1 MEREELGVAKEG
13 TPGTERGRSVPQLGR
28 AADGGN
34 CDHTQ
39 TRTHARTPDATRSSA
54 CAQAWK
60 LRPFYALSPPQY
72 RAKSRRGSPA
82 PARTVVRTRTLYF
95 THFSPS
101 YHFPPT
107 VQLGMRTVVLPVCPV
122 FPALHWPPEEGQS
135 SRPSLEIPAPS
146 WGWGR
151 LAGGGCPSGLEISGA
166 KQTRGLTPGAG
177 GGGAGRGCVG
187 GVRGERSEGCGGGG
201 ASRRR
206 MAAAACHHL
215 RRLRR

>member
-107 VQLGMRTVVLPVCPV
+107 ESSWAC
-122 FPALHWPPEEGQS
+122 ALLS
-135 SRPSLEIPAPS
+135 SRSARFFPPFT
-146 WGWGR
+146 G
-151 LAGGGCPSGLEISGA
+151 
-166 KQTRGLTPGAG
+166 
-177 GGGAGRGCVG
+177 
-187 GVRGERSEGCGGGG
+187 
-201 ASRRR
+201 
-206 MAAAACHHL
+206 L
-215 RRLRR
+215 RRKVRVHALLWRYQLQAGDGGD